1 MTRVWIG
8 GIGGGQGSGR
18 GARPCTPGPRK
29 HQAPQFHEKSPYE
42 DLAVLPA
49 SD

>member
-1 MTRVWIG
+1 MTRVWVG
-8 GIGGGQGSGR
+8 GWEGGTGV
-18 GARPCTPGPRK
+18 ACPCTPGPRK
-29 HQAPQFHEKSPYE
+29 HQAPQRHEKSPYE

>member
-1 MTRVWIG
+1 MIRVWMG
-8 GIGGGQGSGR
+8 GWEGGTEGGLSLHP
-18 GARPCTPGPRK
+18 RPQKSTRP
-29 HQAPQFHEKSPYE
+29 PQRHEKSPYE

>member
-1 MTRVWIG
+1 MTRVWMG
-8 GIGGGQGSGR
+8 VGGGRVACS
-18 GARPCTPGPRK
+18 CTPGPRK

-42 DLAVLPA
+42 DLAVPPA